1 MVFMRS
7 SIRNMALFNNTLV
20 EVSHDEEINNLDN
33 LDNFYNFNEPDE
45 LQEELLDELQDE
57 LLDELQDELQDEL
70 NNNQTT
76 LFIVTLRGTSFY
88 FLNQEIIPIKKVISE
103 KQFDNFT
110 KNSDTLSCPICME
123 DSDDNIILPC
133 NHNFCSACI
142 KKWLLKKTDTC
153 PICRKSVV
161 A

>member
-20 EVSHDEEINNLDN
+20 EVSHDEEIDNSDNLDNLDN
-33 LDNFYNFNEPDE
+33 LDNFNE
-45 LQEELLDELQDE
+45 QDE
-57 LLDELQDELQDEL
+57 LLDELQEEL
-70 NNNQTT
+70 NNNHTT
-76 LFIVTLRGTSFY
+76 LIIVTLRGTSFY

-103 KQFDNFT
+103 QQFDNFT

-123 DSDDNIILPC
+123 DSEDNIILPC

-161 A
+161 L

>member
-20 EVSHDEEINNLDN
+20 EVSHDEEIDNLDNLDN
-33 LDNFYNFNEPDE
+33 LDNFNE
-45 LQEELLDELQDE
+45 QDE
-57 LLDELQDELQDEL
+57 LLDELQEEL

-76 LFIVTLRGTSFY
+76 LLIVTLRGTSFY
-88 FLNQEIIPIKKVISE
+88 FLNQGIIPIKNVISE

-123 DSDDNIILPC
+123 DSDNNIILPC

-161 A
+161 V

>member
-7 SIRNMALFNNTLV
+7 NIRNMALFNNTLV
-20 EVSHDEEINNLDN
+20 ELSHDEEIDNLDN
-33 LDNFYNFNEPDE
+33 LDNLDILDNLYNFNEP
-45 LQEELLDELQDE
+45 
-57 LLDELQDELQDEL
+57 DELQDELQDEL

-88 FLNQEIIPIKKVISE
+88 FLNQVIIPIKNVISE

-123 DSDDNIILPC
+123 DSDDNTILPC

-161 A
+161 M

>member
-20 EVSHDEEINNLDN
+20 EVSQDEEIDNLDNSDN
-33 LDNFYNFNEPDE
+33 LDNFNE
-45 LQEELLDELQDE
+45 LDELQN
-57 LLDELQDELQDEL
+57 ELQDELQEEL

-76 LFIVTLRGTSFY
+76 LLIVTLRGTSFY
-88 FLNQEIIPIKKVISE
+88 FLNQGIIPIKNVISE

-123 DSDDNIILPC
+123 DSDNNIILPC

-161 A
+161 V

>member
-1 MVFMRS
+1 MRS

-20 EVSHDEEINNLDN
+20 ELSHDEEIDNLDNLDN
-33 LDNFYNFNEPDE
+33 LDNFNELDE
-45 LQEELLDELQDE
+45 LQNELQNELQDE
-57 LLDELQDELQDEL
+57 LQEELQDEL

-76 LFIVTLRGTSFY
+76 LLIVTLRGTSFY
-88 FLNQEIIPIKKVISE
+88 FLNQGIIPIKNVISE

-133 NHNFCSACI
+133 NHIFCSACI

-161 A
+161 M

>member
-7 SIRNMALFNNTLV
+7 SIRNMALFNNTLI
-20 EVSHDEEINNLDN
+20 ELSQDEEIDNSDN
-33 LDNFYNFNEPDE
+33 LDILDNFNE
-45 LQEELLDELQDE
+45 QN
-57 LLDELQDELQDEL
+57 ELQDELQDEL

-88 FLNQEIIPIKKVISE
+88 FLNQGIIPIKKVISE

-161 A
+161 V